1 MLPERPGNSVC
12 ELIIMGTDLRP
23 LVRSEQARLRW
34 ELAIHER
41 AAFDANQEESLAET
55 QHLSEVQISQKQER
69 RRHCGSLQGGE
80 TKMPVFCIAQLPQEN
95 VHLFLSTPFYIL
107 SGI

>member
-1 MLPERPGNSVC
+1 MRTKQRVWPKLN
-12 ELIIMGTDLRP
+12 T
-23 LVRSEQARLRW
+23 
-34 ELAIHER
+34 
-41 AAFDANQEESLAET
+41 
-55 QHLSEVQISQKQER
+55 SQKYRLVKGKKGDGIVGVFRE
-69 RRHCGSLQGGE
+69 E